1 MAKKRPNQK
10 AETKARPASEAAPA
24 PAASAG
30 GVGERAAAPRRGRP
44 SSQTFGWVLALISFL
59 SGAAVMVVEIG
70 GARYLSPLYGNSIY
84 TWTSIIGVVL
94 IAMGAGAHFGGRW
107 ADQWTGS
114 TRLGWLL
121 ALAALTVA
129 VIPAL
134 NVLASA
140 MLGGLGLISGP
151 LMYCLLV
158 FTAPGFLLGAVSPV
172 CVRLLSRETNDT
184 HVGASAGTIN
194 MAGMIG
200 SFIGTFAGGF
210 ILLSLLDLRLIMVGT
225 AVVLAALAIVAWRM
239 DAARP
244 AGASLAGSM
253 RFLGFF
259 GAAIVLSFSVQPA
272 PAENVI
278 HEEHTYYHRVR
289 VEQANDWRGP
299 VRFLKLDTTMEG
311 GMWVEGPPDPLP
323 LPYQNYWK
331 LALGREDFQIDRA
344 LFIGAGAFGMPAAVA
359 AHWPDSHIDVVEIDP
374 AVVRAGHKFFRLGE
388 FPQVAPHATDGRR
401 FLRGSDGGY
410 DLIFGD
416 AYQGVR
422 SIPSHLV
429 TREFFALVRDRLA
442 DDGLFMMNVI
452 SALEGEGSALLAALL
467 RTMGEVFPHV
477 EVYSPQL
484 DVRPSPG
491 GGYGIRPRELSV
503 VANVILVA
511 SMQPLDDLQRSQF
524 HNGRR
529 TVRARHQRVPDEWLP
544 ATDGAPVMTDWRNP
558 VDAIIARQ
566 LLR

>member
-1 MAKKRPNQK
+1 M
-10 AETKARPASEAAPA
+10 A
-24 PAASAG
+24 PAAAPGSAPS
-30 GVGERAAAPRRGRP
+30 PRRGRP
-44 SSQTFGWVLALISFL
+44 SSAAFGWLLALISFL
-59 SGAAVMVVEIG
+59 AGAAVMVVEIG

-107 ADQWTGS
+107 ADQWVGS

-134 NVLASA
+134 NVLAAA

-172 CVRLLSRETNDT
+172 CVRLLSRESNDA

-225 AVVLAALAIVAWRM
+225 AIVLATLAVVAWRM
-239 DAARP
+239 DSGRSAT
-244 AGASLAGSM
+244 ASTATSM
-253 RFLGFF
+253 RFLGVI
-259 GAAIVLSFSVQPA
+259 GAAIILSFAVQPA

-289 VEQANDWRGP
+289 VEQTDGWRGP
-299 VRFLKLDTTMEG
+299 VRFLKLDSTMEG
-311 GMWVEGPPDPLP
+311 GMWVEGAVDPLP

-331 LALGREDFQIDRA
+331 LALGREDFQVDRA

-359 AHWPDSHIDVVEIDP
+359 SQWPDSHIDVVEIDP
-374 AVVRAGHKFFRLGE
+374 AVVRAGHDYFRLGE
-388 FPQVAPHATDGRR
+388 FPQIRPHATDGRR
-401 FLRGSDGGY
+401 FLRQSDGDY

-422 SIPSHLV
+422 SIPAHLV
-429 TREFFALVRDRLA
+429 TREFFELVRDRLSA
-442 DDGLFMMNVI
+442 DGLFMMNVI
-452 SALEGEGSALLAALL
+452 TALEGDGSMLLAALL
-467 RTMGEVFPHV
+467 RTMGEVFPHID
-477 EVYSPQL
+477 VYSPLL
-484 DVRPSPG
+484 DVRPSPAG
-491 GGYGIRPRELSV
+491 GHGIRPRQLSV

-511 SMQPLDDLQRSQF
+511 SMEPVDDLQRSQF
-524 HNGRR
+524 HNGQQ
-529 TVRARHQRVPDEWLP
+529 TVRARHQRVPDEWRP
-544 ATDGAPVMTDWRNP
+544 ALDDAPVMTDWRNP